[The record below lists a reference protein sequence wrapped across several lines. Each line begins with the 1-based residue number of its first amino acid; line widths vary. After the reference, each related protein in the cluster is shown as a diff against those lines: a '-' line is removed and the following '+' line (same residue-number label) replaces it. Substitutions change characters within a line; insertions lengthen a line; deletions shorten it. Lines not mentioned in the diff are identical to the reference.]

1 MLDLTVL
8 CKVVDNYGDI
18 GFVFRLCRSLSE
30 LSPDIKL
37 RLVVS
42 NLGSFAAMADGINP
56 ALPFQTFRG
65 WQIFDWNNA
74 ETCTAEFAQ
83 NPPVFLLEC
92 FQCGRP
98 DWLEDIIF
106 APGFDKTVQSLD
118 VEYLTA
124 EDWAEEFHLIK
135 SGTRSINVKKHIFMP
150 GFTPKTGGFLLDS
163 SFMHSRASEEAA
175 LKKLDGTGVC
185 ISKED
190 FNIIVF
196 SYQRNF
202 DFLVS
207 ALNRFS
213 KAFGK
218 TRKVKVFI
226 ASGICTEPFLD
237 ACQKCGAAFQVEE
250 LPYLPQEKWDALLTL
265 MDFSFVRG
273 EDSFS
278 RACLCG
284 KPFVWH
290 IYKQEKDYHL
300 VKLEAF
306 HKKLGAAADTADI
319 SVYERF
325 SMLYND
331 GTESSAELEELALKL
346 FESYAQLEAPFKKLA
361 DNLVSIGNM
370 AQHLLEFLSSLI

>member
-42 NLGSFAAMADGINP
+42 NLESFAAMASKIDP
-56 ALPFQTFRG
+56 ALPFQEFRG

-74 ETCTAEFAQ
+74 EVCKKAFTG

-106 APGFDKTVQSLD
+106 APSFDKTVQAVD

-150 GFTPKTGGFLLDS
+150 GFTPKTGGLVLDG
-163 SFMHSRASEEAA
+163 SFMQSLASAETAH
-175 LKKLDGTGVC
+175 KKLDGTGVC
-185 ISKED
+185 VSKD
-190 FNIIVF
+190 NFNILVF
-196 SYQRNF
+196 SYPRNF
-202 DFLVS
+202 DFLVN

-213 KAFGK
+213 KTSNKA
-218 TRKVKVFI
+218 RKIKVFI
-226 ASGICTEPFLD
+226 ASGICTQPFLE
-237 ACQKCGAAFQVEE
+237 ACQKCGAAFEVEK
-250 LPYLPQEKWDALLTL
+250 LPYLEQEQWDALLTL

-306 HKKLGAAADTADI
+306 HKKLCTLDD
-319 SVYERF
+319 YNRF
-325 SMLYND
+325 SLLYND
-331 GTESSAELEELALKL
+331 GTESSAELERLVYNLLENYTHLA
-346 FESYAQLEAPFKKLA
+346 EPFKEFA
-361 DNLVSIGNM
+361 DKLVSIGNM

>member
-30 LSPDIKL
+30 ISNNIKL

-42 NLGSFAAMADGINP
+42 NLESFAAMADGINP

-65 WQIFDWNNA
+65 WQVFDWNNA
-74 ETCTAEFAQ
+74 EVCKKAFSG

-106 APGFDKTVQSLD
+106 AKDFDRTVNSLD

-150 GFTPKTGGFLLDS
+150 GFTEKTGGLVLDAN
-163 SFMHSRASEEAA
+163 FMEAKNSREAA
-175 LKKLDGTGVC
+175 LKKVEAAGVRV
-185 ISKED
+185 SKD
-190 FNIIVF
+190 NFNILVF
-196 SYQRNF
+196 SYPRNF
-202 DFLVS
+202 DFLVK
-207 ALNRFS
+207 ACNRLNGIDAT
-213 KAFGK
+213 KK
-218 TRKVKVFI
+218 PKVYI
-226 ASGICTEPFLD
+226 ANGICTEPFLD
-237 ACQKCGAAFQVEE
+237 ACQKCGTAFQVEK
-250 LPYLPQEKWDALLTL
+250 LPYLQQEQWDALLTL

-306 HKKLGAAADTADI
+306 HAKLGASED
-319 SVYERF
+319 YNRF
-325 SMLYND
+325 SLLYNGGGNGEED
-331 GTESSAELEELALKL
+331 STELEEFAYKLLKD
-346 FESYAQLEAPFKKLA
+346 A
-361 DNLVSIGNM
+361 DNLRPAFKEISDKLISLGNM

>member
-42 NLGSFAAMADGINP
+42 NLESFAAMADGINP
-56 ALPFQTFRG
+56 VLPFQTFRG
-65 WQIFDWNNA
+65 WQVFDWNNA
-74 ETCTAEFAQ
+74 EICKEAFSG

-98 DWLEDIIF
+98 DWLENIIF

-150 GFTPKTGGFLLDS
+150 GFTEKTGGLVLDAN
-163 SFMHSRASEEAA
+163 FMEAKNSREAA
-175 LKKLDGTGVC
+175 LKKVEAAGVRV
-185 ISKED
+185 SND
-190 FNIIVF
+190 YFNILVF
-196 SYQRNF
+196 SYPRNF
-202 DFLVS
+202 DFLVK
-207 ALNRFS
+207 ACNRLNGIDAT
-213 KAFGK
+213 KK
-218 TRKVKVFI
+218 PKVYI
-226 ASGICTEPFLD
+226 ANGICTEPFLD
-237 ACQKCGAAFQVEE
+237 ACQKCGAAFQVEK
-250 LPYLPQEKWDALLTL
+250 LPYLEQEKWDALLTL

-306 HKKLGAAADTADI
+306 HKKLGAASAGSDI
-319 SVYERF
+319 SDYEKF

-331 GTESSAELEELALKL
+331 GTESSTELEELALKL
-346 FESYAQLEAPFKKLA
+346 LENHAQLATPFKKFA

>member
-30 LSPDIKL
+30 ISNNIKL

-42 NLGSFAAMADGINP
+42 NLESFAAMADGINP

-65 WQIFDWNNA
+65 WQVFDWNNA
-74 ETCTAEFAQ
+74 EVCKEAFSG

-106 APGFDKTVQSLD
+106 AKDFDRTVNSLD

-150 GFTPKTGGFLLDS
+150 GFTEKTGGLVLDAN
-163 SFMHSRASEEAA
+163 FMEAKNSREAA
-175 LKKLDGTGVC
+175 LKKVEAAGVRV
-185 ISKED
+185 SKD
-190 FNIIVF
+190 NFNILVF
-196 SYQRNF
+196 SYPRNF
-202 DFLVS
+202 DFLVK
-207 ALNRFS
+207 ACNRLNS
-213 KAFGK
+213 IDTTKK
-218 TRKVKVFI
+218 PKVYI

-237 ACQKCGAAFQVEE
+237 ACQKCGAAFQVEK
-250 LPYLPQEKWDALLTL
+250 LPYLQQEQWDALLTL

-306 HKKLGAAADTADI
+306 HAKLGASED
-319 SVYERF
+319 YNRF
-325 SMLYND
+325 SLLYNGGGNGEED
-331 GTESSAELEELALKL
+331 STELEEFAYKLLKD
-346 FESYAQLEAPFKKLA
+346 A
-361 DNLVSIGNM
+361 DNLRPAFKEISDKLISLGNM

>member
-65 WQIFDWNNA
+65 WQVFDWNNA
-74 ETCTAEFAQ
+74 EVCTAEFAQ

-106 APGFDKTVQSLD
+106 APSFDKTVQSLD

-150 GFTPKTGGFLLDS
+150 GFTEKTGGLVLDAN
-163 SFMHSRASEEAA
+163 FMEAKNSREAA
-175 LKKLDGTGVC
+175 LKKVEAAGVRV
-185 ISKED
+185 SND
-190 FNIIVF
+190 YFNILVF
-196 SYQRNF
+196 SYPRNF
-202 DFLVS
+202 DFLVK
-207 ALNRFS
+207 ACNRLNGIDAT
-213 KAFGK
+213 KK
-218 TRKVKVFI
+218 PKVYI

-237 ACQKCGAAFQVEE
+237 ACQKCGAVFQVEK
-250 LPYLPQEKWDALLTL
+250 LPYLQQEQWDALLTL

-306 HKKLGAAADTADI
+306 HKKLGAASADSDI
-319 SVYERF
+319 SDYEKF

-331 GTESSAELEELALKL
+331 GTESSTELEELALKL
-346 FESYAQLEAPFKKLA
+346 LENHAQLATPFKKFA

>member
-18 GFVFRLCRSLSE
+18 GFVFRLCRSFSE
-30 LSPDIKL
+30 ISSDIKL

-42 NLGSFAAMADGINP
+42 NLESFAAMADGINP
-56 ALPFQTFRG
+56 DLPFQTFRS
-65 WQIFDWNNA
+65 WQIYDWNNA
-74 ETCTAEFAQ
+74 EVCKKAFAE

-106 APGFDKTVQSLD
+106 AKDFDKTVNSLD

-150 GFTPKTGGFLLDS
+150 GFTEKTGGLVLDA
-163 SFMHSRASEEAA
+163 SFMEARNSREAA
-175 LKKLDGTGVC
+175 LKKVEAAGLCV
-185 ISKED
+185 SKD
-190 FNIIVF
+190 FFNILVF
-196 SYQRNF
+196 SYPRNF
-202 DFLVS
+202 DFLVK
-207 ALNRFS
+207 ACNRLN
-213 KAFGK
+213 K
-218 TRKVKVFI
+218 TQKVKIYI
-226 ASGICTEPFLD
+226 ANGICTQPFLN
-237 ACQKCGAAFQVEE
+237 ACQKCGAAFQVEK
-250 LPYLPQEKWDALLTL
+250 LPYLQQEQWDALLTL

-306 HKKLGAAADTADI
+306 HKKLGASED
-319 SVYERF
+319 YNRF
-325 SMLYND
+325 SLLYN
-331 GTESSAELEELALKL
+331 GGENSAEASTANETELEELTYRLLKEENL
-346 FESYAQLEAPFKKLA
+346 RPAFKEISDKLIS
-361 DNLVSIGNM
+361 LGNM

>member
-30 LSPDIKL
+30 LSNDIKL

-42 NLGSFAAMADGINP
+42 NLESFATMASKIDP
-56 ALPFQTFRG
+56 ALPFQEFRS

-74 ETCTAEFAQ
+74 EVCKKAFTQ

-106 APGFDKTVQSLD
+106 APSFDKTVQAVD

-150 GFTPKTGGFLLDS
+150 GFTAKTGGLVLDN
-163 SFMHSRASEEAA
+163 SFMQSLASAETAH
-175 LKKLDGTGVC
+175 KKLDGTGVC
-185 ISKED
+185 VSKD
-190 FNIIVF
+190 NFNILVF
-196 SYQRNF
+196 SYPRNF
-202 DFLVS
+202 DFLVN

-213 KAFGK
+213 KTSNKA
-218 TRKVKVFI
+218 RKIKVFI
-226 ASGICTEPFLD
+226 ASGICTQPFLE
-237 ACQKCGAAFQVEE
+237 ACQKCGAAFEVEK
-250 LPYLPQEKWDALLTL
+250 LPYLEQEQWDALLTL

-306 HKKLGAAADTADI
+306 HKKLCAPDD
-319 SVYERF
+319 YNRF
-325 SMLYND
+325 SLLYND
-331 GTESSAELEELALKL
+331 GTESSAELERLAYNLL
-346 FESYAQLEAPFKKLA
+346 ENYAHLAEPFKEFA
-361 DNLVSIGNM
+361 DKLVSTGNM

>member
-18 GFVFRLCRSLSE
+18 GFVFRLCRSFSE
-30 LSPDIKL
+30 ISNDIKL

-42 NLGSFAAMADGINP
+42 NLESFAAMADGINP
-56 ALPFQTFRG
+56 ALPFQSFRG
-65 WQIFDWNNA
+65 WQIYDWNNA
-74 ETCTAEFAQ
+74 DVCKKAFSE

-106 APGFDKTVQSLD
+106 AKDFDRTVNSLD

-150 GFTPKTGGFLLDS
+150 GFTEKTGGLVLDS
-163 SFMHSRASEEAA
+163 SFMEAKNSREAA
-175 LKKLDGTGVC
+175 LKKIEAAGLCV
-185 ISKED
+185 SKD
-190 FNIIVF
+190 FFNILVF
-196 SYQRNF
+196 SYPRNF
-202 DFLVS
+202 DFLVK
-207 ALNRFS
+207 ACNRLN
-213 KAFGK
+213 K
-218 TRKVKVFI
+218 TQKVKVYI
-226 ASGICTEPFLD
+226 ANGICTQPFLD
-237 ACQKCGAAFQVEE
+237 ACQKCGAAFQIEK
-250 LPYLPQEKWDALLTL
+250 LPYLQQEQWDALLTL

-306 HKKLGAAADTADI
+306 HKKLGASED
-319 SVYERF
+319 YNRF
-325 SMLYND
+325 SLLYN
-331 GTESSAELEELALKL
+331 GGSSGADNSTNNETELEDLAYRLLKDEENL
-346 FESYAQLEAPFKKLA
+346 RPAFKEISDKLIS
-361 DNLVSIGNM
+361 LGNM

>member
-37 RLVVS
+37 HLVVS
-42 NLGSFAAMADGINP
+42 NLSSFAAMAKKIDP
-56 ALPFQTFRG
+56 ALPFQEFRG

-74 ETCTAEFAQ
+74 EVCKKAFTG

-106 APGFDKTVQSLD
+106 APSFDKTVQAVD

-150 GFTPKTGGFLLDS
+150 GFTPKTGGLVLDG
-163 SFMHSRASEEAA
+163 SFMQSLASAETAH
-175 LKKLDGTGVC
+175 KKLDGTGVC
-185 ISKED
+185 VSKD
-190 FNIIVF
+190 NFNILVF
-196 SYQRNF
+196 SYPRNF
-202 DFLVS
+202 DFLVN

-213 KAFGK
+213 KTSNKA
-218 TRKVKVFI
+218 RKIKVFI
-226 ASGICTEPFLD
+226 ASGICTQPFLE
-237 ACQKCGAAFQVEE
+237 ACQKCGAAFEVEK
-250 LPYLPQEKWDALLTL
+250 LPYLEQEQWDALLTL

-278 RACLCG
+278 RRAYVASLLSG
-284 KPFVWH
+284 TFTSR
-290 IYKQEKDYHL
+290 
-300 VKLEAF
+300 
-306 HKKLGAAADTADI
+306 KKTITL
-319 SVYERF
+319 
-325 SMLYND
+325 
-331 GTESSAELEELALKL
+331 
-346 FESYAQLEAPFKKLA
+346 
-361 DNLVSIGNM
+361 
-370 AQHLLEFLSSLI
+370 

>member
-30 LSPDIKL
+30 ISSDIKL

-42 NLGSFAAMADGINP
+42 NLESFAAMADGINP

-65 WQIFDWNNA
+65 WQIYDWNNTEICKKA
-74 ETCTAEFAQ
+74 FSE

-106 APGFDKTVQSLD
+106 AKDFDKTVNSLD

-150 GFTPKTGGFLLDS
+150 GFTEKTGGLVLDA
-163 SFMHSRASEEAA
+163 SFMEAKNSSDAA
-175 LKKLDGTGVC
+175 LKKIEAAGLCV
-185 ISKED
+185 SKD
-190 FNIIVF
+190 FFNILVF
-196 SYQRNF
+196 SYPRNF
-202 DFLVS
+202 DFLVK
-207 ALNRFS
+207 ACNKLN
-213 KAFGK
+213 K
-218 TRKVKVFI
+218 TKKVKVYI
-226 ASGICTEPFLD
+226 ANGICTQPFLD
-237 ACQKCGAAFQVEE
+237 ACQKCGAAFQIEK
-250 LPYLPQEKWDALLTL
+250 LPYLQQEQWDALLTL

-306 HKKLGAAADTADI
+306 HKKLGASED
-319 SVYERF
+319 YNRF
-325 SMLYND
+325 SLLYN
-331 GTESSAELEELALKL
+331 GGGSGSSTENSTANETELEELAYRLLKDEENL
-346 FESYAQLEAPFKKLA
+346 RPAFKEISDKLIS
-361 DNLVSIGNM
+361 LGNM

>member
-30 LSPDIKL
+30 LSKDIKI

-42 NLGSFAAMADGINP
+42 NLESFALIADEINP
-56 ALPFQTFRG
+56 ALSVQTFYN
-65 WQIFDWNNA
+65 WKIFDWNNSDI
-74 ETCTAEFAQ
+74 CKKEFSE

-98 DWLEDIIF
+98 EWLEEIIF
-106 APGFDKTVQSLD
+106 AKDFNRTVNSLD
-118 VEYLTA
+118 IEYLTA

-150 GFTPKTGGFLLDS
+150 GFTAKTGGLLLDGN
-163 SFMHSRASEEAA
+163 FMEALASKENA
-175 LKKLDGTGVC
+175 LKILDGKVTG
-185 ISKED
+185 ISKDE
-190 FNIIVF
+190 FNILIF
-196 SYQRNF
+196 SYPRNF
-202 DFLVS
+202 DFLVR

-213 KAFGK
+213 LKKKIKIYLAK
-218 TRKVKVFI
+218 
-226 ASGICTEPFLD
+226 GICTQPFLD
-237 ACQKCGAAFQVEE
+237 SCSRCSADFQIVQ
-250 LPYLPQEKWDALLTL
+250 LPYLEQKKWDALLTL

-300 VKLEAF
+300 IKLDAF
-306 HKKLGAAADTADI
+306 HKKLCATED
-319 SVYERF
+319 YERF
-325 SMLYND
+325 SLLYNNNSEND
-331 GTESSAELEELALKL
+331 IELEELVYKL
-346 FESYAQLEAPFKKLA
+346 MTDEKLLPVF
-361 DNLVSIGNM
+361 NSFSSRLLSIGNM
-370 AQHLLEFLSSLI
+370 AQHLLEFLLTLI

>member
-18 GFVFRLCRSLSE
+18 GFVFRLCRSFSE
-30 LSPDIKL
+30 ISNNIKL

-42 NLGSFAAMADGINP
+42 NLESFSAMADGINP
-56 ALPFQTFRG
+56 TLPFQTFRG
-65 WQIFDWNNA
+65 WQIYDWNDEEVCKKA
-74 ETCTAEFAQ
+74 FSE

-106 APGFDKTVQSLD
+106 AKDFDKTVNSLD

-124 EDWAEEFHLIK
+124 EDWAEEFHMIK
-135 SGTRSINVKKHIFMP
+135 SGTRSIYVKKHIFMP
-150 GFTPKTGGFLLDS
+150 GFTDKTGGLVLDN
-163 SFMHSRASEEAA
+163 SFMESRNSRENA
-175 LKKLDGTGVC
+175 LKKIEAEG
-185 ISKED
+185 ISVSKD
-190 FNIIVF
+190 NFNILVF
-196 SYQRNF
+196 SYPRNF
-202 DFLVS
+202 DFLVR
-207 ALNRFS
+207 ACNRLN
-213 KAFGK
+213 K
-218 TRKVKVFI
+218 TQKVKVFI
-226 ASGICTEPFLD
+226 ANGICTQPFLD
-237 ACQKCGAAFQVEE
+237 ACQKCAAAFQVER
-250 LPYLPQEKWDALLTL
+250 LPYLKQEKWDALLSL

-306 HKKLGAAADTADI
+306 HAKLGATDT
-319 SVYERF
+319 YNRF
-325 SMLYND
+325 SLLYNGGGNCGGSGAED
-331 GTESSAELEELALKL
+331 SAELEELAYELL
-346 FESYAQLEAPFKKLA
+346 ENSAQLQPSFTLLANKLI
-361 DNLVSIGNM
+361 SIGNM
-370 AQHLLEFLSSLI
+370 AQHLLEFLSTLI

>member
-30 LSPDIKL
+30 LSNDIKL

-42 NLGSFAAMADGINP
+42 NLESFAAMASKIDP
-56 ALPFQTFRG
+56 ALPFQEFRG

-74 ETCTAEFAQ
+74 EVCKKVFTE

-106 APGFDKTVQSLD
+106 APSFDKTVQAVD

-150 GFTPKTGGFLLDS
+150 GFTPKTGGLVLDG
-163 SFMHSRASEEAA
+163 SFMQSLASTETAHR
-175 LKKLDGTGVC
+175 KLDGTGVC
-185 ISKED
+185 VSKD
-190 FNIIVF
+190 NFNILVF
-196 SYQRNF
+196 SYPRNF
-202 DFLVS
+202 DFLVN

-213 KAFGK
+213 KTSNKA
-218 TRKVKVFI
+218 RKIKVFI
-226 ASGICTEPFLD
+226 ASGICTQPFLE
-237 ACQKCGAAFQVEE
+237 ACQKCGAAFEVEK
-250 LPYLPQEKWDALLTL
+250 LPYLEQEQWDALLTL

-306 HKKLGAAADTADI
+306 HNKLCASDD
-319 SVYERF
+319 YNRF
-325 SMLYND
+325 SLLYND
-331 GTESSAELEELALKL
+331 GTESSAELEELAYKL
-346 FESYAQLEAPFKKLA
+346 LENSAQLQPSFTLLANKLI
-361 DNLVSIGNM
+361 SIGNM
-370 AQHLLEFLSSLI
+370 AQHLLEFLSTLI

>member
-30 LSPDIKL
+30 ISNNIKL

-42 NLGSFAAMADGINP
+42 NLESFAAMADGINP

-65 WQIFDWNNA
+65 WQVFDWNNA
-74 ETCTAEFAQ
+74 EVCKEVFSG

-106 APGFDKTVQSLD
+106 AKDFDRTVNSLD

-150 GFTPKTGGFLLDS
+150 GFTDKTGGLVLDAN
-163 SFMHSRASEEAA
+163 FMEAKNSREAA
-175 LKKLDGTGVC
+175 LKKVEAAGVRV
-185 ISKED
+185 SKD
-190 FNIIVF
+190 NFNILVF
-196 SYQRNF
+196 SYPRNF
-202 DFLVS
+202 DFLVK
-207 ALNRFS
+207 ACNRLNS
-213 KAFGK
+213 IDATKK
-218 TRKVKVFI
+218 PKVYI
-226 ASGICTEPFLD
+226 ANGICTEPFLD
-237 ACQKCGAAFQVEE
+237 ACQKCSAAFQVEK
-250 LPYLPQEKWDALLTL
+250 LPYLQQEQWDALLTL

-284 KPFVWH
+284 RPFVWH

-306 HKKLGAAADTADI
+306 HAKLGASED
-319 SVYERF
+319 YNRF
-325 SMLYND
+325 SLLYNGGGNGEED
-331 GTESSAELEELALKL
+331 SAELEEFAYKLLKD
-346 FESYAQLEAPFKKLA
+346 A
-361 DNLVSIGNM
+361 DNLRPAFKEISDKLISLGNM

>member
-30 LSPDIKL
+30 LSNDIKL

-42 NLGSFAAMADGINP
+42 NLESFAAMASKIDP
-56 ALPFQTFRG
+56 ALPFQEFRG

-74 ETCTAEFAQ
+74 EVCKKVFTE

-106 APGFDKTVQSLD
+106 APSFDKTVQAVD

-150 GFTPKTGGFLLDS
+150 GFTPKTGGLVLDG
-163 SFMHSRASEEAA
+163 SFMQSLASTETAHR
-175 LKKLDGTGVC
+175 KLDGTGVC
-185 ISKED
+185 VSKD
-190 FNIIVF
+190 NFNILVF
-196 SYQRNF
+196 SYPRNF
-202 DFLVS
+202 DFLVN

-213 KAFGK
+213 KTLNKA
-218 TRKVKVFI
+218 RKIKFFI
-226 ASGICTEPFLD
+226 ANGICTQPFLE
-237 ACQKCGAAFQVEE
+237 ACQKCGAAFEVEK
-250 LPYLPQEKWDALLTL
+250 LPYLQQEQWDALLTL

-306 HKKLGAAADTADI
+306 HNKLCASDD
-319 SVYERF
+319 YNRF
-325 SMLYND
+325 SLLYND
-331 GTESSAELEELALKL
+331 GTESSAELEELAYKL
-346 FESYAQLEAPFKKLA
+346 LENSAQLQPSFTLLANKLI
-361 DNLVSIGNM
+361 SIGNM
-370 AQHLLEFLSSLI
+370 AQHLLEFLSTLI

>member
-42 NLGSFAAMADGINP
+42 NLSSFAAMAKKIDP
-56 ALPFQTFRG
+56 ALPFQEFRD
-65 WQIFDWNNA
+65 WQVFDWNNA
-74 ETCTAEFAQ
+74 EVCKKAFTG

-106 APGFDKTVQSLD
+106 APSFDKTVQAVD

-150 GFTPKTGGFLLDS
+150 GFTPKTGGLVLDG
-163 SFMHSRASEEAA
+163 SFMQSLASAETAH
-175 LKKLDGTGVC
+175 KKLDGTGVC
-185 ISKED
+185 VSKD
-190 FNIIVF
+190 NFNILVF
-196 SYQRNF
+196 SYPRNF
-202 DFLVS
+202 DFLIN

-213 KAFGK
+213 KTSNKA
-218 TRKVKVFI
+218 RKIKVFI
-226 ASGICTEPFLD
+226 ANGICTQPFLE
-237 ACQKCGAAFQVEE
+237 ACQKCGAVFEVEK
-250 LPYLPQEKWDALLTL
+250 LPYLQQEQWDALLTL

-306 HKKLGAAADTADI
+306 HKKLCTPDD
-319 SVYERF
+319 YNRF
-325 SMLYND
+325 SLLYND
-331 GTESSAELEELALKL
+331 GTESSAELERLVYNLLENYTHLAK
-346 FESYAQLEAPFKKLA
+346 PFKEFA
-361 DNLVSIGNM
+361 DKLVSIGNM

>member
-18 GFVFRLCRSLSE
+18 GFVFRLCRSFSE
-30 LSPDIKL
+30 ISSDIKL

-42 NLGSFAAMADGINP
+42 NLESFAVMADGINP

-65 WQIFDWNNA
+65 WQIYDWNNA
-74 ETCTAEFAQ
+74 EICKKAFSE
-83 NPPVFLLEC
+83 NPPAFLLEC

-106 APGFDKTVQSLD
+106 AKDFDRTVNSLD

-150 GFTPKTGGFLLDS
+150 GFTEKTGGLVLDS
-163 SFMHSRASEEAA
+163 SFMEAKNSREAA
-175 LKKLDGTGVC
+175 LKKIEAAGLCV
-185 ISKED
+185 SKD
-190 FNIIVF
+190 FFNILVF
-196 SYQRNF
+196 SYPRNF
-202 DFLVS
+202 DFLVK
-207 ALNRFS
+207 ACNRLN
-213 KAFGK
+213 K
-218 TRKVKVFI
+218 TQKVKVFI
-226 ASGICTEPFLD
+226 ANGICTQPFLD
-237 ACQKCGAAFQVEE
+237 ACQKCGAAFQVEK
-250 LPYLPQEKWDALLTL
+250 LPYLQQEQWDALLTL

-306 HKKLGAAADTADI
+306 HKKLGASED
-319 SVYERF
+319 YNRF
-325 SMLYND
+325 SLLYN
-331 GTESSAELEELALKL
+331 GGENSAEASTNNETELEELAYRLLKDEENL
-346 FESYAQLEAPFKKLA
+346 RPAFKEISDKLIS
-361 DNLVSIGNM
+361 LGNM